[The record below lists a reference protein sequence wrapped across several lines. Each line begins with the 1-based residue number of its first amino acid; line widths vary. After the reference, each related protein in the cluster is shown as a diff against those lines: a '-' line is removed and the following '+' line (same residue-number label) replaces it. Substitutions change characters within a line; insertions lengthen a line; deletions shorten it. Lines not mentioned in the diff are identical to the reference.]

1 MKFDWICW
9 NIPRWR
15 VVYHLMGVF
24 TLLWLSACMDGGEV
38 SAGEA
43 AAEAM
48 VEVGTT
54 PTVTLAQ
61 EKLATA
67 EPSPTATS
75 QSQSEAVPSPLPPT
89 EPPVAPQ
96 EPAIC
101 SPLAVHPFSELP
113 EIVSAE
119 YDPPPPGKEARHQ
132 GVDFS
137 YYRRGERSSILGVGV
152 TAVFRGAVAAAIEE
166 SFPYGNM
173 VIVETYRESLPE
185 KLITSL
191 GMAGGESLYLLYAHL
206 DGAPEVALG
215 ESVEACQRLG
225 VVGKS
230 GNAGVPH
237 LHLEARL
244 GEAGVKFEGMAY
256 YSTQTMEQ
264 ERENYELWRTSGA
277 FKHLNPM
284 DLFIQSD

>member
-15 VVYHLMGVF
+15 VVYYLMAVF
-24 TLLWLSACMDGGEV
+24 TLLWLSACMDGSEV
-38 SAGEA
+38 SVDGAP
-43 AAEAM
+43 AEAL
-48 VEVGTT
+48 VEVGAT
-54 PTVTLAQ
+54 PTVILNQVKVAS
-61 EKLATA
+61 A

-75 QSQSEAVPSPLPPT
+75 QIRSKAAPSPTSLIKTPGDSNGPT
-89 EPPVAPQ
+89 
-96 EPAIC
+96 IC
-101 SPLAVHPFSELP
+101 SPLAIHPITELP
-113 EIVSAE
+113 EIVSAA
-119 YDPPPPGKEARHQ
+119 YDPPPPGKEERHQ

-152 TAVFRGAVAAAIEE
+152 IAVFPGQVAAAVEE

-173 VIVETYRESLPE
+173 VIVETPLDALPE

-191 GMAGGESLYLLYAHL
+191 GMAEGESLYLLYAHL
-206 DGAPEVALG
+206 DGAPEVELG
-215 ESVEACQRLG
+215 ELVEACQPLG
-225 VVGKS
+225 LVGKS

-237 LHLEARL
+237 LHLEARI

-256 YSTQTMEQ
+256 YSTQTTAQ

-277 FKHLNPM
+277 FRHLDPM
-284 DLFIQSD
+284 EVFELKD